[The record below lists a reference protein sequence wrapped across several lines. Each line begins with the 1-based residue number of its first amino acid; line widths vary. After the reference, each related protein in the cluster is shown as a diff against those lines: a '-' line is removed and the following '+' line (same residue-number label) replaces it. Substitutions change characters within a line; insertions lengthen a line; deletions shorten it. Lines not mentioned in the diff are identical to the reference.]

1 MRNTHELTENYIFR
15 FFRCGLSI
23 EDTAKLCFKS
33 VRTVTSWDEGKP
45 IPPECRRLMR
55 MYCGLELDPLADEW
69 RGWSIRKGLLITPN
83 RWSLTPNRIIT
94 GNALIEIGAE
104 PDRKN
109 LSQIIKVARLI
120 SR

>member
-1 MRNTHELTENYIFR
+1 
-15 FFRCGLSI
+15 
-23 EDTAKLCFKS
+23 
-33 VRTVTSWDEGKP
+33 
-45 IPPECRRLMR
+45 

-83 RWSLTPNRIIT
+83 RWSLTPDRIIA